1 MRLSSIFMPFFT
13 LIAGAA
19 GYYLRLMEVWNV
31 FDERTGLP
39 ERGASITYA
48 LIAFSA
54 FYLVIVLL
62 FSLRAATKHKS
73 PNGFEKAFGTDPLT
87 YPIAFSLIG
96 AVWLGA
102 TVKYYIDL
110 KVIWPIPAIDF
121 VFIIMSAISAIS
133 LAFFAIEMYQ
143 DPRSKSKFALS
154 IAPSFFMC
162 FWLVIIYRQNA
173 SNPIL
178 LSYCYQCLAVIT
190 SALGFYFTSGFVY
203 NKPAPGKA
211 MFSYFAAV
219 YFGFVTLADNHTFGL
234 KMLFVALIA
243 VNVFNA
249 STLIRNLRWK
259 EA

>member
-1 MRLSSIFMPFFT
+1 MPFFT
-13 LIAGAA
+13 LMAGAT
-19 GYYLRLMEVWNV
+19 GFYLRLTEVWNV
-31 FDERTGLP
+31 FDENTGLP
-39 ERGASITYA
+39 KRGASITYA
-48 LIAFSA
+48 LMAVSALFLIIALIFSM
-54 FYLVIVLL
+54 
-62 FSLRAATKHKS
+62 RAAAKHRS
-73 PNGFEKAFGTDPLT
+73 PNGFENAFGTDPLI

-96 AVWLGA
+96 TVWLGA

-110 KVIWPIPAIDF
+110 KVTWPIPAIDL
-121 VFIIMSAISAIS
+121 VFLIMSAISAIS

-143 DPRSKSKFALS
+143 DPRGKSKFALS
-154 IAPSFFMC
+154 ITPSFFMC

-211 MFSYFAAV
+211 IFSYFAAV
-219 YFGFVTLADNHTFGL
+219 YFGFVTLADRHTFGIKL
-234 KMLFVALIA
+234 LFVALIA
-243 VNVFNA
+243 VNIFNA

-259 EA
+259 EASSISRA